1 MPYNESFLKAITLTK
16 FNYFFQDETRQSLY
30 NCDGMCCPAQYSSRE
45 MGPEPEEDEDDL
57 IEVED
62 GEEHFGNEVEHDG
75 VTARDYMAQTYF
87 G

>member
-1 MPYNESFLKAITLTK
+1 MPYNDSFLKAITLTK
-16 FNYFFQDETRQSLY
+16 FYYFFQDETRQSLY
-30 NCDGMCCPAQYSSRE
+30 NCAVLHNITQERRE
-45 MGPEPEEDEDDL
+45 PEPEEDEHDL

-87 G
+87 A